1 MRISDWSSTW
11 ALPIYPAEAIEEGF
25 FGIVTPF
32 EIGVHD
38 ALDAV
43 GNLVARQR
51 TAHALAHRRAVGR
64 RAAEHHLV
72 PLLATLVD
80 AEDADVADAVLA
92 AAVHATAHGDADRA
106 DVILI
111 VEIGRAHV

>member
-1 MRISDWSSTW
+1 MRISDWSSDVCSSDLSRRSCGRLLVFIDRIQTRLERLH
-11 ALPIYPAEAIEEGF
+11 ADPAEAIEEGF

-51 TAHALAHRRAVGR
+51 TAHALSHRRAVGR
-64 RAAEHHLV
+64 RAAEPHLV
-72 PLLATLVD
+72 PLLAPLLPATH
-80 AEDADVADAVLA
+80 AHVADPLR
-92 AAVHATAHGDADRA
+92 GN
-106 DVILI
+106 
-111 VEIGRAHV
+111 

>member
-1 MRISDWSSTW
+1 MRISDWSSDVCSSDLSRRSCGRLLVFIDRIQTRLERLH
-11 ALPIYPAEAIEEGF
+11 ADPAEAIEEGF

-51 TAHALAHRRAVGR
+51 TAHALARRRAVGR
-64 RAAEHHLV
+64 SEEN
-72 PLLATLVD
+72 TLNSS
-80 AEDADVADAVLA
+80 
-92 AAVHATAHGDADRA
+92 H
-106 DVILI
+106 
-111 VEIGRAHV
+111 